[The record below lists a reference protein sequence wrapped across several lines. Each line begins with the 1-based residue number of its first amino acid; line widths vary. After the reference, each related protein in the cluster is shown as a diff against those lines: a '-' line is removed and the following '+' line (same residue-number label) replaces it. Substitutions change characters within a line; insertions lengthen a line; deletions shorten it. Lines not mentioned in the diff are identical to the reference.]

1 MEKMINIE
9 RNIKTG
15 SWTALIAPE
24 GHFVGVGKEIDVDN
38 NKGLYE
44 AIRGLVERSNIE
56 GALGTNKKQT
66 IRFLNHSIL

>member
-44 AIRGLVERSNIE
+44 AIRGLIE